1 MARGTTLGQYE
12 YLVMPYG
19 LLSDLLVFKACINYL
34 LKDMLVKFVITYI
47 DIIIIYSNS
56 LV

>member
-1 MARGTTLGQYE
+1 MARGTTSGQYE

-47 DIIIIYSNS
+47 DIIIIY
-56 LV
+56 